1 MSRYQQIANAVWMV
15 AGVLIVIAST
25 KLGILSAGG
34 PSIGFIPS
42 IAGALIA
49 ILGAFQF
56 IQEARARDKDTRT
69 FFPDRGAA
77 RRVVTVIATLI
88 GTTLLMQPLGFLLTA
103 LLTMV
108 VLLTVIE
115 RDNWLVTVAFALAAS
130 VGVWWLFTSLDVVL
144 PHGPFGF

>member
-1 MSRYQQIANAVWMV
+1 MSRYQQIANGVWIV
-15 AGVLIVIAST
+15 GGVLIVVASM
-25 KLGILSAGG
+25 KLGILSAGE

-49 ILGAFQF
+49 LLGALQF
-56 IQEARARDKDTRT
+56 AQEARNRDKDTRT
-69 FFPDRGAA
+69 FFPDRAAA

-115 RDNWLVTVAFALAAS
+115 RGNWLVTVAFALAAS

-144 PHGPFGF
+144 PHGPFGL

>member
-1 MSRYQQIANAVWMV
+1 MSRYQQIANGVWIV
-15 AGVLIVIAST
+15 GGILIVIASME
-25 KLGILSAGG
+25 LGILSAGE

-49 ILGAFQF
+49 MLGALQF
-56 IQEARARDKDTRT
+56 IQEARNRDKDTRT

-88 GTTLLMQPLGFLLTA
+88 GASVLMQPLGFLLTA
-103 LLTMV
+103 LLTMI